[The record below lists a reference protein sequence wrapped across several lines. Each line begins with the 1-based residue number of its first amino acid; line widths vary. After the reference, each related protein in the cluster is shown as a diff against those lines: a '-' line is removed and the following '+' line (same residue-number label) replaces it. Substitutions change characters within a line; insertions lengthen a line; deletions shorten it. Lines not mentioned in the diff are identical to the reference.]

1 MKKGLF
7 TLAILFIVCDLSFSK
22 PVFTSSKYLIAC
34 LYDNANG
41 AVIPNAGEYSLIY
54 NPTLNGDVASD
65 SAYWIIKEET
75 EGCYSFQNAASGKFI
90 KHISSATLKDRWS
103 LELVD
108 SIQADNSTYFTL
120 ELAQQGNLSY
130 FIVRSVV
137 NPVKVW
143 ERRSGLQVDSKTN
156 AQVYPFAVFD
166 ENGGNLQKFI
176 FYNTE
181 GSPVVDVVPLAL
193 PKAAPTLGVFSTFM
207 DSLKFAGKVPV
218 VDKTNGGFY
227 LSVPEGSMGSDVTM
241 NVTYKPKVATY
252 SLYIDGVKVNSGSN
266 YTFSQV
272 TGTTTYSIEIR
283 EGASSITSGT
293 IIFSCLPFI
302 QIYSDATISSV
313 YELGRIVVT
322 EPENFTPSEVLLS
335 EFKTRGYFAANQIK
349 KSYAIKLKDTD
360 GITATHRSFFNLRD
374 DNNWILDAM
383 YNDPARM
390 KNRLSTDFW
399 LDFST
404 PPYYASQE
412 PNMVNGTRG
421 HFVEVFLND
430 SYNGLYCMTEKI
442 DRQQLN
448 VKKLVAATATTE
460 IVQRGYVVKADDWS
474 DATWFGLLDKGS
486 LYAPTNNA
494 ESWYRFDVKYP
505 EVSEGEPFNWKTL
518 SDAVNVVTYS
528 SSASN
533 FETKVAD
540 YYDMPVFLDYYLFMD
555 LLLLTDNHGK
565 NFFISVYDQNVSTKM
580 SLTPWDLDSS
590 WGRYWDGSAG
600 DRMKPDQSFESFI
613 SSYVPRQSTLY
624 KRLMSTNVWGFND
637 KLKSRYQELRGTYFD
652 HNSIMERFYKYN
664 ALFQKSG
671 ADEREM
677 SRWDFNAMPFY
688 TDMSSELDY
697 ISTWINARLAWLDK
711 QYLGGPYVKVDV
723 PDVTTPQISVSPNP
737 VQNML
742 TVSNIH
748 SGDLVQ
754 VISIQG
760 QVIAQVL
767 SSGDNVEVDMSRFA
781 SGVYVVKVG
790 GTVIKVVKKKDSRFP

>member
-1 MKKGLF
+1 M
-7 TLAILFIVCDLSFSK
+7 
-22 PVFTSSKYLIAC
+22 IAC
-34 LYDNANG
+34 QYDNANG
-41 AVIPNAGEYSLIY
+41 AVISNLGEYKLIF
-54 NPTLNGDVASD
+54 NPKLNSDNASD

-75 EGCYSFQNAASGKFI
+75 EGLYSFQNAASKKFI
-90 KHISSATLKDRWS
+90 KHISSPTLKDRWS
-103 LELVD
+103 LDLVD

-120 ELAQQGNLSY
+120 ELSQQGNLSY
-130 FIVRSVV
+130 YIVRSVV

-156 AQVYPFAVFD
+156 AQVYPFAVWD

-176 FYNTE
+176 FYDME
-181 GSPVVDVVPLAL
+181 GSPVVDVVPVTL
-193 PKAAPTLGVFSTFM
+193 PKAAPTLGVFSNYM
-207 DSLKFAGKVPV
+207 DSLRFAGKVPA
-218 VDKTNGGFY
+218 VDKNNRGFY
-227 LSVPEGSMGSDVTM
+227 LSVPEGSMGTDVTM
-241 NVTYKPKVATY
+241 TITYKPKVSTY
-252 SLYIDGVKVNSGSN
+252 SLYIGGVKVNSGSD
-266 YTFSQV
+266 YTFSKV
-272 TGTTTYSIEIR
+272 SGSANYPIEIR
-283 EGASSITSGT
+283 NSASYITSGK

-302 QIYSDATISSV
+302 QIYSDVTIGSV
-313 YELGRIVVT
+313 YDLGRIVVT
-322 EPENFTPSEVLLS
+322 EPENFTPSEVLFS
-335 EFKTRGYFAANQIK
+335 EFKTRGWYAANQIK
-349 KSYAIKLKDTD
+349 KCYAIKLKDTD
-360 GITATHRSFFNLRD
+360 GVTPVHRSFFNLRD
-374 DNNWILDAM
+374 DNNWVLDAM
-383 YNDPARM
+383 YNDAARM

-404 PPYYASQE
+404 RPYYASQE
-412 PNMVNGTRG
+412 PNMINGTRG
-421 HFVEVFLND
+421 RFVEVFLND
-430 SYNGLYCMTEKI
+430 TYNGLYCMTEKI

-448 VKKLVAATATTE
+448 VKKLIEATATTPV
-460 IVQRGYVVKADDWS
+460 IQRGYVVKADDWS

-486 LYAPTNNA
+486 LGAPTNNA

-505 EVSEGEPFNWKTL
+505 DVAQGEPFNWKTL

-528 SSASN
+528 SSAST

-540 YYDMPVFLDYYLFMD
+540 YYDMPVFLDYYLFME
-555 LLLLTDNHGK
+555 LLLLTDNQGK

-590 WGRYWDGSAG
+590 WGRFWDGSAG
-600 DRMKPDQSFESFI
+600 DRMKPNQSFESFI

-624 KRLMSTNVWGFND
+624 TRLMSTNVWGFND
-637 KLKSRYQELRGTYFD
+637 KLKSRYRELRGTYFD
-652 HNSIMERFYKYN
+652 HNSIMERFYKNN

-677 SRWDFNAMPFY
+677 SRWDFNAMPFG

-697 ISTWINARLAWLDK
+697 ISNWINVRFAFLDN

-723 PDVTTPQISVSPNP
+723 ADVTAPQISVSPNP
-737 VQNML
+737 VENMM

-760 QVIAQVL
+760 QVIAQMQ
-767 SSGDNVEVDMSRFA
+767 SSGQSVEVDMSRFA

-790 GTVIKVVKKKDSRFP
+790 GTVVKVVKK